1 VQLLR
6 AGEHQSQD
14 LTKSSGVDAA
24 ALRKARYVEGY
35 HRAPPDTKG
44 TAGCENTE
52 DMDKDV
58 IEQKTGTI
66 QEKPQL
72 LLEGEHT
79 MDGGQGQARPK
90 AVDA

>member
-1 VQLLR
+1 MQLLR

-52 DMDKDV
+52 DMEMEDKDV
-58 IEQKTGTI
+58 IEQKTVTN
-66 QEKPQL
+66 
-72 LLEGEHT
+72 
-79 MDGGQGQARPK
+79 
-90 AVDA
+90 